1 MTSGCAR
8 TDEFITTVARE
19 KQEMKAAK
27 EAALAK
33 EMEALGTPDQVRAN
47 ETSVPEVFPHVTLCA
62 LDICVRT
69 LIFTQ
74 TCMHHI
80 GEGAPGPLAERPSRL
95 HFGARPAEPDRFAV

>member
-1 MTSGCAR
+1 MTSACAR

-47 ETSVPEVFPHVTLCA
+47 ETSVPEVFRHVTPCA
-62 LDICVRT
+62 
-69 LIFTQ
+69 
-74 TCMHHI
+74 
-80 GEGAPGPLAERPSRL
+80 
-95 HFGARPAEPDRFAV
+95 